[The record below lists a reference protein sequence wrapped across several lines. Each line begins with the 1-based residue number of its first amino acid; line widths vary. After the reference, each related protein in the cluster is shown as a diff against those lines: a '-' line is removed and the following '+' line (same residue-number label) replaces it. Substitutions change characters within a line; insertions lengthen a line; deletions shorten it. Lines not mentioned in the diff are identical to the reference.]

1 MGNWDGSKPNND
13 GERELIDRA
22 VKALE
27 AELATKTCNK
37 QIVSKLE
44 NAELARDSDVTCN
57 NKQVTSK
64 LVASEDAISRQAAID
79 AFSMFAEYESNR
91 TNAEWVDRIRVVLS
105 SLPSVTPNQVPC
117 EDAISRQLVIK
128 AIYDYNSLINIAQA
142 VRELPPVQPIS
153 RWIPVTDKLP
163 SDCDED
169 WVLVQIQE
177 DNGYLWIPR
186 VMEYRKLKDDWWGE
200 DIGWLKNHNGAFKV
214 IAWMP
219 LPKPFKPQESEEQ
232 E

>member
-1 MGNWDGSKPNND
+1 MNT
-13 GERELIDRA
+13 ELISRQTVIDS
-22 VKALE
+22 LYDWSNHSMTD
-27 AELATKTCNK
+27 AETWHLK
-37 QIVSKLE
+37 QIIGDIRNMPSVNLQPCEDAISREAVISIIEESQEDDADEWMGYPWKVTPNLLMYEVRKLP
-44 NAELARDSDVTCN
+44 SVTP
-57 NKQVTSK
+57 KQ
-64 LVASEDAISRQAAID
+64 EPCDDAISRQAAID

-105 SLPSVTPNQVPC
+105 SLP
-117 EDAISRQLVIK
+117 
-128 AIYDYNSLINIAQA
+128 
-142 VRELPPVQPIS
+142 PVQPIS

-163 SDCDED
+163 NDCDED

-186 VMEYRKLKDDWWGE
+186 VMEYRKSKDDWWGE

-219 LPKPFKPQESEEQ
+219 LPEPYEPKKSEEQ
-232 E
+232 A